1 MASLKALFEQVREL
15 GVVETQSEFSE
26 LWGKAGSWFSSS
38 VTRGRKP
45 GLDALV
51 RFHVSLMDM
60 EKNARQA
67 AREADDRELAESYQ
81 AGADDV
87 SKMNA
92 MIWSEIMNIARG
104 DVAGR
109 P

>member
-1 MASLKALFEQVREL
+1 MASLKMLFEQVKGL

-51 RFHVSLMDM
+51 RFHVSLK
-60 EKNARQA
+60 ELEENARQA
-67 AREADDRELAESYQ
+67 ALDADDQELAESYH
-81 AGADDV
+81 AGADEV
-87 SKMNA
+87 SRMNA
-92 MIWSEIMNIARG
+92 MIWSEITSIARG
-104 DVAGR
+104 SVAGR

>member
-1 MASLKALFEQVREL
+1 MASLKMLFEQVKGL
-15 GVVETQSEFSE
+15 GVVETQGEFSA
-26 LWGKAGSWFSSS
+26 LWGKAASWFSSS

-51 RFHVSLMDM
+51 RFHVSLCDM
-60 EKNARQA
+60 EENARQA
-67 AREADDRELAESYQ
+67 ARESDDRELAESYV
-81 AGADDV
+81 AGADEV
-87 SKMNA
+87 SRMNA
-92 MIWSEIMNIARG
+92 AIWAEIMNIARG

>member
-1 MASLKALFEQVREL
+1 MASLKALFEQVKGL

-38 VTRGRKP
+38 VTRDRNP

-51 RFHVSLMDM
+51 RFHVSLIDM
-60 EKNARQA
+60 EENARQA
-67 AREADDRELAESYQ
+67 ARDSDNQELAESYQ
-81 AGADDV
+81 AGADEV
-87 SKMNA
+87 SRMNA